1 MHLQQRVGADLLYRE
16 GGCRREEPSVLDF
29 FDSFADRENE
39 RAVDEGEDDVRVVR
53 VLKKA

>member
-1 MHLQQRVGADLLYRE
+1 MPNALGMHLQQRVGADLLYRE

-39 RAVDEGEDDVRVVR
+39 RAVDEGEDDV
-53 VLKKA
+53 